1 MVLVYGFMLVFLFG
15 ALQVAENI
23 VRIYKKNS
31 MVFETQNKGSL
42 VYTILHAHAVLRGT
56 RNVF

>member
-1 MVLVYGFMLVFLFG
+1 MLVFLFG